1 MNQHYARKR
10 RQLAHAAKRAQRA
23 IEQANGKVTQ
33 QAERLLL
40 KVHRMVAELKHLC
53 STRAIKRA
61 LGGLL
66 FLGASAVQ
74 ANAQD
79 FGPVQPNSFGL
90 AIQSAETIA
99 LTNTEFVDLDG
110 DGDLDFIGLEL
121 PTAYSYDSAE
131 YEMNLVFQENE
142 GSASE
147 AAFGPAQSNPFGFD
161 AGMIEGWD
169 QFEGVSGVDF
179 DVVDLDQDGDF
190 DIVGS
195 YQYAYLYNYNP
206 YSYAYLAN
214 AMFWVENT
222 GTPTSP
228 QFGSLELNPF
238 GLDVAGSV
246 APKDSELYSYA
257 FECADIDGDGDV
269 DFFGTLTDY
278 SGDPAFHEMYWC
290 ENTGSATNPS
300 FAPPVLEPFGLLPS
314 ADGAQYGGLSFSL
327 EAADLDQ
334 DGDLDLL
341 QSLYFSGPVAAN
353 SVCQYFENT
362 GSASAPSFASSVN
375 NPFGLLEGIDVPNNN
390 LGVRSIQFSDIDGD
404 GDLDFFANNIF
415 GYGSG
420 EGYVMEFQENISPV
434 AISEADAPSFELYP
448 NPATTMIRFNWG
460 ELEVLTATI
469 SDASGAQVMQCNP
482 ARSETDI
489 QHLANGLYLLS
500 VETEVGRFTRRFIK
514 K

>member
-1 MNQHYARKR
+1 MLRI
-10 RQLAHAAKRAQRA
+10 LDPFSP
-23 IEQANGKVTQ
+23 I
-33 QAERLLL
+33 RLGW
-40 KVHRMVAELKHLC
+40 
-53 STRAIKRA
+53 S
-61 LGGLL
+61 
-66 FLGASAVQ
+66 
-74 ANAQD
+74 
-79 FGPVQPNSFGL
+79 
-90 AIQSAETIA
+90 IQTEETVA

-257 FECADIDGDGDV
+257 FECADIDGDGDI
-269 DFFGTLTDY
+269 DFLGTLTDY
-278 SGDPAFHEMYWC
+278 SGDPLHSMRCIGVRIRALQRTHH
-290 ENTGSATNPS
+290 
-300 FAPPVLEPFGLLPS
+300 LR
-314 ADGAQYGGLSFSL
+314 
-327 EAADLDQ
+327 
-334 DGDLDLL
+334 L
-341 QSLYFSGPVAAN
+341 QSLN
-353 SVCQYFENT
+353 RLVCCPHLMGLSMEDSHSHWKQLTWTKMVIWICFKASISRGQWRQILFVNT
-362 GSASAPSFASSVN
+362 LKIRA
-375 NPFGLLEGIDVPNNN
+375 VP
-390 LGVRSIQFSDIDGD
+390 LRLRSQP
-404 GDLDFFANNIF
+404 
-415 GYGSG
+415 
-420 EGYVMEFQENISPV
+420 Q
-434 AISEADAPSFELYP
+434 
-448 NPATTMIRFNWG
+448 
-460 ELEVLTATI
+460 
-469 SDASGAQVMQCNP
+469 
-482 ARSETDI
+482 
-489 QHLANGLYLLS
+489 
-500 VETEVGRFTRRFIK
+500 
-514 K
+514 

>member
-10 RQLAHAAKRAQRA
+10 RQLAHAAKRAHRA

-33 QAERLLL
+33 QAERLLI
-40 KVHRMVAELKHLC
+40 KVHRMVSELKHLC

-66 FLGASAVQ
+66 FLGATTAQ

-79 FGPVQPNSFGL
+79 FGPVQSNSFGL
-90 AIQSAETIA
+90 VIQSAETVG

-110 DGDLDFIGLEL
+110 DGDLDFIGLEFPL
-121 PTAYSYDSAE
+121 GYEFESYE
-131 YEMNLVFQENE
+131 TNIVFQENE
-142 GSASE
+142 GSAS
-147 AAFGPAQSNPFGFD
+147 AAVFGPTQSNPFDFD
-161 AGMIEGWD
+161 ASSFAEWD
-169 QFEGVSGVDF
+169 QAELLSGIDF
-179 DVVDLDQDGDF
+179 DVVDLDQDGDY

-195 YQYAYLYNYNP
+195 FQYGYLYNYNP

-228 QFGSLELNPF
+228 QFAAVELNPF
-238 GLDVAGSV
+238 GLDVSGLFASI
-246 APKDSELYSYA
+246 DSELYAYA
-257 FECADIDGDGDV
+257 FECADIDGDGDI
-269 DFFGTLTDY
+269 DFLGTLTDY

-362 GSASAPSFASSVN
+362 GSASAPSFAASVN
-375 NPFGLLEGIDVPNNN
+375 NPFGLLAGINVPNNN

-404 GDLDFFANNIF
+404 GDLDFFANNLF
-415 GYGSG
+415 GYGSP
-420 EGYVMEFQENISPV
+420 EGYVMEYQENISPV
-434 AISEADAPSFELYP
+434 EISEVNAPSFELYP
-448 NPATTMIRFNWG
+448 NPATTTIRFNWG

-469 SDASGAQVMQCNP
+469 VDASGAQVMQCNP
-482 ARSETDI
+482 NRSEADI
-489 QHLANGLYLLS
+489 QHLADGLYVLS

>member
-90 AIQSAETIA
+90 VIQTEETVA

-110 DGDLDFIGLEL
+110 DGDLDFIGLEI
-121 PTAYSYDSAE
+121 PISQSYDSE
-131 YEMNLVFQENE
+131 GYSVNIVFQENE

-147 AAFGPAQSNPFGFD
+147 AAFGPVQSNPFGFD
-161 AGMIEGWD
+161 ASSIDGWD
-169 QFEGVSGVDF
+169 QSELVAGIDF

-195 YQYAYLYNYNP
+195 CQYAYLYNYNP
-206 YSYAYLAN
+206 YSYAYLVN

-222 GTPTSP
+222 GTPASP
-228 QFGSLELNPF
+228 QFAALELNPF
-238 GLDVAGSV
+238 GLDVAGSF
-246 APKDSELYSYA
+246 ASKDSELYAYA

-269 DFFGTLTDY
+269 DFLGTLTDY
-278 SGDPAFHEMYWC
+278 TGDPAFHEMYWC

-314 ADGAQYGGLSFSL
+314 ADGALYGGLSFSL

-434 AISEADAPSFELYP
+434 EISEVDAPSFELYP
-448 NPATTMIRFNWG
+448 NPATTTIRFNWG